1 MNTYEKMC
9 VEVVEL
15 EMVDII
21 RTSGDEDKPPV
32 DIGNGDTPAIPAI

>member
-21 RTSGDEDKPPV
+21 RTSGEEKPPV
-32 DIGNGDTPAIPAI
+32 DVGNGDTPAIPAI